1 MVLFCHSLGFV
12 SSQSVYVE
20 IWYYTLF
27 IYGFTDEC
35 VLHPGTARYASINAH
50 LGIEQSRRDDM
61 ESLGYVLMYFNRGSL
76 PWQGLKVSLAEFIK
90 LSFDSVQLQLIN
102 YPSRKS
108 KCQLLASFSCKSL
121 VPETCV
127 ELWLMT
133 SQSWG
138 HPGGGGGTDWWD
150 CTSHTY
156 WELTGDF
163 VCTYM
168 LWHPCSNCS
177 RTKVT
182 LLLIWTKV
190 QLLMTTQYVE
200 KILNFSPIDLRF
212 SFVATCWWPL
222 LYCAFR
228 RQPKNRNMRK
238 SVRRRCR
245 HQ

>member
-1 MVLFCHSLGFV
+1 
-12 SSQSVYVE
+12 
-20 IWYYTLF
+20 
-27 IYGFTDEC
+27 
-35 VLHPGTARYASINAH
+35 
-50 LGIEQSRRDDM
+50 M

-90 LSFDSVQLQLIN
+90 LYFDSVQLWLIY
-102 YPSRKS
+102 YPSRKLCVNCWPVS
-108 KCQLLASFSCKSL
+108 HARAWCLKLVLNFDSWLLNPGSVLGVWEGLTDGTAHPIPIGS
-121 VPETCV
+121 
-127 ELWLMT
+127 WL
-133 SQSWG
+133 
-138 HPGGGGGTDWWD
+138 GTL
-150 CTSHTY
+150 CAHI
-156 WELTGDF
+156 
-163 VCTYM
+163 

-200 KILNFSPIDLRF
+200 KILNFSPIHLRF
-212 SFVATCWWPL
+212 SFVATGWWPL